1 MRVATGS
8 GCPSA
13 AVGSTATG
21 MLWAAET
28 LVFDFACVLVP
39 FVPAQVYLEGEGGQA
54 MQQSS
59 YKLLGKGSK

>member
-28 LVFDFACVLVP
+28 LLFDFACVLVP
-39 FVPAQVYLEGEGGQA
+39 FVPAQVYLEGEGG
-54 MQQSS
+54 
-59 YKLLGKGSK
+59 